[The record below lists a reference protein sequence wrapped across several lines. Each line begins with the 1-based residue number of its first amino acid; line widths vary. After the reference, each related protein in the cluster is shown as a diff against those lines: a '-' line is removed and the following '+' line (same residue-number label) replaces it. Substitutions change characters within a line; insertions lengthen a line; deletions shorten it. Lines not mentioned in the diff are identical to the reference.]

1 MLTYCL
7 FCETAKC
14 NLIAKNIEMMFD
26 CIAIY
31 PKLIQHTWSKGKMID
46 IEHDLLPG
54 YVFVYRD
61 SEPLNIG
68 LVRSVQGVIRCLG
81 TSDGTYELT
90 GRDEQF
96 ALMLFQKHGIIGK
109 TKVYEEGQLIRVCKG
124 AFEGLETRILKV
136 NRQKKRMQIEI
147 PFASTLVKT
156 WVEFEVV
163 SDSEKEEPERNLLL
177 KSSDYGI

>member
-1 MLTYCL
+1 MHTYSL

-14 NLIAKNIEMMFD
+14 RLITRNVEKSFD

-54 YVFVYRD
+54 YVFVYCDR
-61 SEPLNIG
+61 ELLNIE

-81 TSDGTYELT
+81 TADGKYELT
-90 GRDEQF
+90 DRDEQF
-96 ALMLFQKHGIIGK
+96 ALMLLRNRGVIGK
-109 TKVYEEGQLIRVCKG
+109 TKVYEEGQLIRICEG
-124 AFEGLETRILKV
+124 AFKGLETRILKV

-156 WVEFEVV
+156 WVEFEIV
-163 SDSEKEEPERNLLL
+163 SDLKEEESEKNLLP
-177 KSSDYGI
+177 KS